1 MSAWLFWLSISVV
14 MLIGE
19 LLTGILFFL
28 CLSIA
33 ALLTI
38 VVSGVLPMDVQGIVF
53 AILSAIF
60 LYIWARWRKKKRL
73 AAKSVVTEPQHYLI
87 DRDLVLSA
95 ALEPE
100 AQIQVAD
107 GFWFARTED
116 GQSLA
121 IGTKV
126 KVVAMDG
133 TTLIVR
139 AI

>member
-1 MSAWLFWLSISVV
+1 MSPWLFWLSISVV

-38 VVSGVLPMDVQGIVF
+38 VVSGVLPMDVQGVF
-53 AILSAIF
+53 FATLSAIF

-87 DRDLVLSA
+87 DRDLILSVG
-95 ALEPE
+95 LEPE
-100 AQIQVAD
+100 AQIRVGD

-116 GQSLA
+116 GQSLV